1 MVFGVTRHSSN
12 WTWIDSFSNIMP
24 SEYPKKSDLTSIYQ
38 YEVDLILG
46 QGGTGTVYR
55 GRDPES
61 GQIVA
66 IKLLRANFIRNRS
79 HERDLSK
86 TVKKFKKLSHPNVA
100 QIFDFLTG
108 KEGICIVLE
117 YVDGP
122 DLKWYTGNRAWNL
135 QERLVV
141 TAQICNGLGFI
152 HESGCM
158 HHDLKPANVLFTRKG
173 QVKLCDFSLAS
184 GGGLLSIF
192 EGGLVEQVT
201 PMYVAPEI
209 IRKKKATKLSDM
221 YSFGVL
227 LYLLFT
233 EKVPYEVDNLQ
244 RLYMAHL
251 QSTPL
256 HPNMV
261 NPKCPVPLGDIIM
274 RLMDHD
280 PKKRFPNCDELRI
293 ALSDIGRSRI

>member
-1 MVFGVTRHSSN
+1 MSKEFPQKADRN
-12 WTWIDSFSNIMP
+12 KIY
-24 SEYPKKSDLTSIYQ
+24 EYD
-38 YEVDLILG
+38 VDLILG

-66 IKLLRANFIRNRS
+66 MKLFRANFIRNRA
-79 HERDLSK
+79 HQRELAK
-86 TVKKFKKLSHPNVA
+86 TAKKFKEFEHANVVR
-100 QIFDFLTG
+100 IFDFLTG
-108 KEGICIVLE
+108 KEGLCLVLE

-122 DLKWYTGNRAWNL
+122 DLKWYVANRPWNL

-141 TAQICNGLGFI
+141 AAQICNGLAFI
-152 HESGCM
+152 HEKGFM
-158 HHDLKPANVLFTRKG
+158 HHDLKPANVLFTRRG
-173 QVKLCDFSLAS
+173 QVKLCDFSLA
-184 GGGLLSIF
+184 GGGGIF
-192 EGGLVEQVT
+192 SFFDGGLVEQVT

-209 IRKKKATKLSDM
+209 IRKEKATHLSDL

-233 EKVPYEVDNLQ
+233 ERVPYEVDNLQ
-244 RLYMAHL
+244 KLYMAHM
-251 QSTPL
+251 QSKPL

-261 NPKCPVPLGDIIM
+261 NLKCPPPLGDIIM
-274 RLMDHD
+274 RLMERE
-280 PKKRFPNCDELRI
+280 PKDRYPTCDELRI